1 MLALLCLRKEVTM
14 IKSVKLENFLSFGSH
29 QDTIDLRPLN
39 IIIGTN
45 GCGKSNFLEAFDLLR
60 NAAGDIKK
68 PIREGGGV
76 LDWLHKGLSPH
87 AICDAPI
94 VGLEFEI
101 STNALSLKLQ
111 EKNDLR
117 YLLSFTSTASRFE
130 IVDEHLSSA
139 SIGIDT
145 NQPVLYFKSS
155 NGTLQVSEGN
165 NTETS
170 LKTHWDNFNDK
181 SALSEIN
188 DMKNHPEITSLSKA
202 FSKICLYRDWTFGRN
217 SPCRQPQKVDMPFQY
232 LEPDCSNLALVLNQM
247 NHDIPSKKRLLKELQ
262 NFYPDVEDYFV
273 NTIGN
278 YVQIYFQE
286 RGLDKPIPASRLSDG
301 TLRYLCLLAILCNPT
316 LPPLICIEEPE
327 LGLHPDVIP
336 GLAKLMTEASERC
349 QLIVTTH
356 SDILVESFTDNPEAI
371 LVAEK
376 TEVGTQINRLQKEQ
390 LAPWLEKY
398 RLGAL
403 WTSGDIGGTRW

>member
-1 MLALLCLRKEVTM
+1 M

-76 LDWLHKGLSPH
+76 LDWLHKGLPPH
-87 AICDAPI
+87 AMCDAPI
-94 VGLEFEI
+94 AGLEFGI
-101 STNALSLKLQ
+101 HTNSLTLKSP
-111 EKNDLR
+111 EENDLR
-117 YLLSFTSTASRFE
+117 YMLSFTSIDMRFE
-130 IVDEHLSSA
+130 IVSEWLKNDSTTV
-139 SIGIDT
+139 DT
-145 NQPVLYFKSS
+145 ATSPSYFISS
-155 NGTLQVSEGN
+155 NGILDVSDEKGALN
-165 NTETS
+165 NTQRYDGDFR
-170 LKTHWDNFNDK
+170 HI
-181 SALSEIN
+181 SALSQIG
-188 DMKNHPEITSLSKA
+188 DIKKYPEITSLSKA
-202 FSKICLYRDWTFGRN
+202 FNKICMYRDWTFGRN
-217 SPCRQPQKVDMPFQY
+217 SPCRQPQKVDMPSQY

-336 GLAKLMTEASERC
+336 GLAKLMTEASEKC

-356 SDILVESFTDNPEAI
+356 SDILVDSFTDNPEAI

-376 TEVGTQINRLQKEQ
+376 IGGETQINRLQKEQ

>member
-1 MLALLCLRKEVTM
+1 M
-14 IKSVKLENFLSFGSH
+14 IKSVKLDNFLSFGSN
-29 QDTIDLRPLN
+29 QSEIELRPLN

-76 LDWLHKGLSPH
+76 MEWLYKRTQKKEV
-87 AICDAPI
+87 PI
-94 VGLEFEI
+94 ASIEMLINVRDD
-101 STNALSLKLQ
+101 TP
-111 EKNDLR
+111 R
-117 YLLSFTSTASRFE
+117 YHISFTSSASRFE
-130 IVDEHLSSA
+130 ITSEWLKNVNGEVVYE
-139 SIGIDT
+139 
-145 NQPVLYFKSS
+145 NKQFKD
-155 NGTLQVSEGN
+155 V
-165 NTETS
+165 
-170 LKTHWDNFNDK
+170 
-181 SALSEIN
+181 SALSLADKTIFEYCYGDDISYLVKEI
-188 DMKNHPEITSLSKA
+188 K
-202 FSKICLYRDWTFGRN
+202 LYRDWTFGRDALCRKPQLADE
-217 SPCRQPQKVDMPFQY
+217 PCEH
-232 LEPDCSNLALVLNQM
+232 LEADCSNLALVLNQM

-336 GLAKLMTEASERC
+336 GLAKLMTEVSEKC
-349 QLIVTTH
+349 QLIITTH
-356 SDILVESFTDNPEAI
+356 SDILVDSFTDNPEAI

-390 LAPWLEKY
+390 LTPWLEKY

>member
-1 MLALLCLRKEVTM
+1 M
-14 IKSVKLENFLSFGSH
+14 IKSVKLSNFLSFGGNQS
-29 QDTIDLRPLN
+29 TIDLHPLN

-45 GCGKSNFLEAFDLLR
+45 GCGKSNFLEAFDLLH
-60 NAAGDIKK
+60 NTTGDIKK

-76 LDWLHKGLSPH
+76 LDWLHKSPPTN
-87 AICDAPI
+87 AMDDLPT
-94 VGLEFEI
+94 VSLEFGI
-101 STNALSLKLQ
+101 STAALSLNLQ
-111 EKNDLR
+111 TKNDLR
-117 YLLSFTSTASRFE
+117 YLLSFTSIDSRFE
-130 IVDEHLSSA
+130 ISEEWLKEDSATFDPTTSPSYFISANGMLDVSDEKGA
-139 SIGIDT
+139 S
-145 NQPVLYFKSS
+145 
-155 NGTLQVSEGN
+155 N
-165 NTETS
+165 NTQ
-170 LKTHWDNFNDK
+170 LYDGDFRHI
-181 SALSEIN
+181 SALSQIG
-188 DMKNHPEITSLSKA
+188 DIKKYPEITSLSKA

-217 SPCRQPQKVDMPFQY
+217 APCRQPQKVDMPSQY
-232 LEPDCSNLALVLNQM
+232 LESDCSNLALVLNQM

-301 TLRYLCLLAILCNPT
+301 TLRYLCLLAILCSPT

-336 GLAKLMTEASERC
+336 GLAKLMTAASEKC

-356 SDILVESFTDNPEAI
+356 SDILVDSFTDNPEAI

-376 TEVGTQINRLQKEQ
+376 TDGETQINRLQKEQ